1 MKEQMDRWRVAG
13 AAGAMAVVVIA
24 LGVLPFLLELF
35 TRRGVDGLD
44 VNAVRYVMGA
54 VMLAP
59 VNVVA
64 WRRLGPQERRR
75 LWGAATVPAL
85 VYVVTQVFYGLAP
98 YWNNATM
105 LNFGCRLSIPF
116 TTLFGFALVGSER
129 AQAKSGLFWGGLV
142 LALASF
148 VVMFGGGFGTDSTS
162 PMGMALLGG
171 FAVGW
176 GLYMASIGR
185 FLRGFSAMEA
195 FAAVITIACPFHVAI
210 MLAWG
215 EPGTLAGVAAADWGW
230 LLLSSFLGLV
240 LANVLTY
247 WAMGTL
253 GPIACDASYL
263 LVPFLTAGLAHVW
276 GGESLRMVQW
286 VAGCGL
292 VGGCALLI
300 AAQVRT
306 RRRVAGE
313 GDENVREG
321 Q

>member
-1 MKEQMDRWRVAG
+1 MPRRMKQLTDRWRVWG
-13 AAGAMAVVVIA
+13 AAGAMVVTVAA
-24 LGVLPFLLELF
+24 LGVLPLLLELF
-35 TRRGVDGLD
+35 TRLGLDGLD

-54 VMLAP
+54 AMLAP
-59 VNVVA
+59 VNVAA
-64 WRRLGPQERRR
+64 WRRMRPPERRR
-75 LWGAATVPAL
+75 LWAAATIPAL
-85 VYVVTQVFYGLAP
+85 AYVVTQVFYGLAP

-129 AQAKSGLFWGGLV
+129 AQAKSAWFWSGLA

-148 VVMFGGGFGTDSTS
+148 VVMFRDGFGTDSTS
-162 PMGMALLGG
+162 PTGMALLGG

-176 GLYMASIGR
+176 GLYMATIGR
-185 FLRGFSAMEA
+185 FLRGFPALEA

-215 EPGTLAGVAAADWGW
+215 NPGTLAGVGATAWGW
-230 LLLSSFLGLV
+230 LFLSSFLGLV

-247 WAMGTL
+247 WAMQTL

-276 GGESLRMVQW
+276 GGESLKALQW
-286 VAGCGL
+286 VAGFGL
-292 VGGCALLI
+292 VAGCALLMI
-300 AAQVRT
+300 AQARSRHGAT
-306 RRRVAGE
+306 G
-313 GDENVREG
+313 GK
-321 Q
+321 